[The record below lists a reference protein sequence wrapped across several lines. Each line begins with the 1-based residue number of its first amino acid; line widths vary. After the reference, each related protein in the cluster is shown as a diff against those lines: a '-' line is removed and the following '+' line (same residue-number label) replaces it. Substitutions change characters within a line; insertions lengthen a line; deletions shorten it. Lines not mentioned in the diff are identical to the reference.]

1 MTGKE
6 EEAFVPAQQEQRQNK
21 AFDPFLTTT
30 ATRMETSTTS
40 TRLGVFAETTLR
52 ADEKNN
58 DSDDEMRQQRE
69 RSSSGSDNNLVISGT
84 DRKFG
89 LRT

>member
-1 MTGKE
+1 
-6 EEAFVPAQQEQRQNK
+6 
-21 AFDPFLTTT
+21 
-30 ATRMETSTTS
+30 METSTTS

-69 RSSSGSDNNLVISGT
+69 RSSSGSDNNHLVISLERIENLDCAHNEKVLVTASVRQVRGFERET
-84 DRKFG
+84 VHV
-89 LRT
+89 